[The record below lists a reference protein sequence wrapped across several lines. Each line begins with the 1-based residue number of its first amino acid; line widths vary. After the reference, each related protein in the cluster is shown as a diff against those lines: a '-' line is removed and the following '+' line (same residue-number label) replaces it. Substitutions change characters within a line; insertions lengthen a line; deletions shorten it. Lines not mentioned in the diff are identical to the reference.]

1 MFNNSARS
9 RRWVFTL
16 NNPSLDDLATLNGWP
31 YRYMVWQK
39 ERGESGTPHYQGFV
53 IFHQAKSL
61 SVLKTK
67 MHDRAHWEMM
77 RGTLEQNIKYCSK
90 DEGRIDGPWI
100 RGAKPRPGKRSDLD
114 DVSDMIVSGMKMRAI
129 ARAYP
134 TSYIRYNTG
143 MYSLQREVRS
153 NVRTEPKIF
162 ILTGPPGCGKTRLVY
177 EVFPDAYWKPKG
189 KWWDGYDGHEV
200 VVLDEFYSWIPLDE
214 LLRLLD
220 RYPLLVQTK
229 GGMVRNL
236 ASVFVFTSNLDPL
249 MWYSNMTALR
259 TDALRRRF
267 KDFGELYSWNE
278 EGGHFDRTIL
288 L

>member
-90 DEGRIDGPWI
+90 DEGASTA
-100 RGAKPRPGKRSDLD
+100 RGSGVLNRALVNDLIL
-114 DVSDMIVSGMKMRAI
+114 M
-129 ARAYP
+129 
-134 TSYIRYNTG
+134 
-143 MYSLQREVRS
+143 MY
-153 NVRTEPKIF
+153 
-162 ILTGPPGCGKTRLVY
+162 LT
-177 EVFPDAYWKPKG
+177 
-189 KWWDGYDGHEV
+189 
-200 VVLDEFYSWIPLDE
+200 
-214 LLRLLD
+214 
-220 RYPLLVQTK
+220 
-229 GGMVRNL
+229 
-236 ASVFVFTSNLDPL
+236 
-249 MWYSNMTALR
+249 
-259 TDALRRRF
+259 
-267 KDFGELYSWNE
+267 
-278 EGGHFDRTIL
+278 
-288 L
+288 